1 MNSLS
6 IPQKKC
12 GLPFQEAIQR
22 DPTLRK
28 YAIKGENRI
37 DLGNSQALLHYNR
50 LILQDFLS
58 LDFTVPP
65 GFLIPTIC
73 SRWNFIS
80 WLIRDHPSK
89 VLEVGTGA
97 SAILA
102 LMLAKIGCYVEATEI
117 NEIAYLSAKSNINL
131 NNLNSM
137 IHLTKIQKKSHILKD
152 CYKSLAEFDAI
163 ICNPPQ
169 YDIDYFR
176 QYCSSKKGFVG
187 NESELVGGRVGH
199 EFILSLLEEVREFK
213 KSPSVYF
220 QLLVT
225 NLHSIIRSYLQNHD
239 YSFVEDL
246 STVGTRKRYYFRID
260 Y

>member
-1 MNSLS
+1 MSGLT
-6 IPQKKC
+6 IPQKQC
-12 GLPFQEAIQR
+12 GLPFKEAIKR
-22 DPTLRK
+22 NPTLGK
-28 YAIKGENRI
+28 YSTKGENRI
-37 DLGNSQALLHYNR
+37 DLGNSQALLLYNR

-73 SRWNFIS
+73 SRWAFIS
-80 WLIRDHPSK
+80 WIIRDHPLK

-97 SAILA
+97 SAIFA

-117 NEIAYLSAKSNINL
+117 NEIAYQSAKSNINL
-131 NNLNSM
+131 NNLNLKV
-137 IHLTKIQKKSHILKD
+137 HLTKIHKKCHILKD
-152 CYKSLAEFDAI
+152 CYDSLAEFDAI

-169 YDIDYFR
+169 YDMDYFK
-176 QYCSSKKGFVG
+176 QHCSSKKGFVG
-187 NESELVGGRVGH
+187 NESELVGGKVGH
-199 EFILSLLEEVREFK
+199 EFILSLLEEVREFE

-225 NLHSIIRSYLQNHD
+225 KLHPIIRSHLQNHD
-239 YSFVEDL
+239 YSFVEEF
-246 STVGTRKRYYFRID
+246 STIGTRKRYYFRIN